1 MEDKRPVTIRSS
13 RDVWAFSTALGDLRA
28 TGLIAA
34 AESAGCA
41 TARTAINLA
50 AARHTA
56 CRPEYRSSRR
66 CLGAMLREGSSLN
79 AAYDLAAKP
88 GWPHRRAS
96 VRPARSSARSRHAG

>member
-41 TARTAINLA
+41 TARTATNLA

-56 CRPEYRSSRR
+56 
-66 CLGAMLREGSSLN
+66 
-79 AAYDLAAKP
+79 
-88 GWPHRRAS
+88 
-96 VRPARSSARSRHAG
+96 